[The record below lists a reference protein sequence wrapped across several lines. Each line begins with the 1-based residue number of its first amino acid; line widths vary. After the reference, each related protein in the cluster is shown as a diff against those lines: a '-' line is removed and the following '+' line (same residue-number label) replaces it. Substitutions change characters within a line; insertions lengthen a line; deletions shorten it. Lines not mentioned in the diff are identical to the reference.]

1 MVLRRIAEAIDRR
14 PNTYNARRSILQI
27 AANDFVT
34 QLPKRKGRSG
44 AWGVSGWDVSNLAHP
59 AFWSMTLLSQRR
71 KRFAM
76 TLIGQIYQDPG
87 RRPTPTSRKKA
98 FPPSRSSPA
107 LEGIDPDSLVG
118 FVDAA
123 VMLFQPPGASGAPLV
138 PNDQAREILRLAL
151 LRGAMVGELRPEEVR
166 KVWSIAHPDQ
176 VNQHG
181 PKSPGKKPRAEPKCS
196 SKAGPKT
203 EKARAAAW
211 SDPLS
216 PLCGGDV
223 TE

>member
-14 PNTYNARRSILQI
+14 PNTYNVRRSILQI
-27 AANDFVT
+27 AASDFVT

-59 AFWSMTLLSQRR
+59 AFWSMALLSQRR

-76 TLIGQIYQDPG
+76 TLLGQIYLDQAAVQPYVQE
-87 RRPTPTSRKKA
+87 K
-98 FPPSRSSPA
+98 RSTEQVLIG
-107 LEGIDPDSLVG
+107 LEGIDSDSLVG

-138 PNDQAREILRLAL
+138 PNDQAGEILRLAL

-166 KVWSIAHPDQ
+166 EAWTTAHPDQ
-176 VNQHG
+176 VTQHG
-181 PKSPGKKPRAEPKCS
+181 PEVAWKKAQGRAEMLLEGW
-196 SKAGPKT
+196 SKDRKGQG
-203 EKARAAAW
+203 RR
-211 SDPLS
+211 L
-216 PLCGGDV
+216 V
-223 TE
+223 

>member
-76 TLIGQIYQDPG
+76 TLIGQIYQDQAAVQPYVQEK
-87 RRPTPTSRKKA
+87 RSTEQVLTS
-98 FPPSRSSPA
+98 

-138 PNDQAREILRLAL
+138 PNDQAGEILRLAL

-166 KVWSIAHPDQ
+166 EAWSIAHPDQ
-176 VNQHG
+176 VTQHG
-181 PKSPGKKPRAEPKCS
+181 PEVAWKKAQGRAEMLLEGWTKDR
-196 SKAGPKT
+196 KGQG
-203 EKARAAAW
+203 RR
-211 SDPLS
+211 L
-216 PLCGGDV
+216 V
-223 TE
+223 

>member
-76 TLIGQIYQDPG
+76 TLIGQIYQDQAAVQPYVQEK
-87 RRPTPTSRKKA
+87 RSTEQVLTS
-98 FPPSRSSPA
+98 

-138 PNDQAREILRLAL
+138 PNDQAGEILRLAL

-166 KVWSIAHPDQ
+166 KAWSIAHPDQ

-181 PKSPGKKPRAEPKCS
+181 PEVAWKKAQGRAEMLLEGWTKDR
-196 SKAGPKT
+196 KGQG
-203 EKARAAAW
+203 RR
-211 SDPLS
+211 L
-216 PLCGGDV
+216 V
-223 TE
+223 

>member
-59 AFWSMTLLSQRR
+59 GFWSMTLLSQRR

-76 TLIGQIYQDPG
+76 TLIGQIYQDQAAVQPYVQEK
-87 RRPTPTSRKKA
+87 RSTEQVLTS
-98 FPPSRSSPA
+98 

-138 PNDQAREILRLAL
+138 PNDQAGEILRLAL

-166 KVWSIAHPDQ
+166 KAWSIAHPDQ
-176 VNQHG
+176 VTQHG
-181 PKSPGKKPRAEPKCS
+181 PEVAWKKAQGRAEMLLEGWTKDR
-196 SKAGPKT
+196 KGQG
-203 EKARAAAW
+203 RR
-211 SDPLS
+211 L
-216 PLCGGDV
+216 V
-223 TE
+223 

>member
-14 PNTYNARRSILQI
+14 PNTYNVRRSILQI

-59 AFWSMTLLSQRR
+59 AFWSMVLLSQRR

-76 TLIGQIYQDPG
+76 ALLGQIYQDQAAVQPYVQE
-87 RRPTPTSRKKA
+87 K
-98 FPPSRSSPA
+98 RSTEQVLTG

-138 PNDQAREILRLAL
+138 PSEQAGEILRLAL

-166 KVWSIAHPDQ
+166 EAWSVAHPDQ
-176 VNQHG
+176 VTQHG
-181 PKSPGKKPRAEPKCS
+181 PEVAWKKAQGRAEMLLEGW
-196 SKAGPKT
+196 SKDRKGHG
-203 EKARAAAW
+203 RR
-211 SDPLS
+211 L
-216 PLCGGDV
+216 V
-223 TE
+223 